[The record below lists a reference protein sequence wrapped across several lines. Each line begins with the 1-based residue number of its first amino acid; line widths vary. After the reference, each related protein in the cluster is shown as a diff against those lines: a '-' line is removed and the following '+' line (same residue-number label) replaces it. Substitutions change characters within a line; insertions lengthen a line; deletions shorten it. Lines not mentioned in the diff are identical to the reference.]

1 MLAFKILQPFYFS
14 WFYKNLLT
22 ITITLLLI
30 SHRERFVMDFEKLTE
45 LIIQLEVDLIGSAV
59 QEALKE
65 KKSPFDVLNA
75 LTKGMDEVGRRYE
88 QKEYYLTELVLAGET
103 MKEAFKVLK
112 PALAAADKSTNKVK
126 IILATVKGDNH
137 DIGKNILGSLLLS
150 SGFELYDLGMD
161 VSDSVIVNKV
171 KETGANII
179 ALSSLLTMT
188 VEQIKVVHEALKK
201 AGLRDKV
208 KLIVGGAPLNKDLAM
223 KLGADDFAEDAVDGV
238 KHIKKLAAS

>member
-1 MLAFKILQPFYFS
+1 
-14 WFYKNLLT
+14 
-22 ITITLLLI
+22 
-30 SHRERFVMDFEKLTE
+30 MDFEKLTE

-112 PALAAADKSTNKVK
+112 PALAAADKSINKVK

-150 SGFELYDLGMD
+150 SGFELYDMGMD
-161 VSDSVIVNKV
+161 VDASIIVNKV
-171 KETGANII
+171 KETGAKVL

-201 AGLRDKV
+201 AGLRDKI

-238 KHIKKLAAS
+238 KHIKKLATS